1 MTMAPRVLVYGAGG
15 HGKVVADVAR
25 SAGFEVVGFVDDDPE
40 RQRSGLWG
48 LQVLSWDRLLAE
60 RASLGE
66 AAIAL
71 GVGDNE
77 ARERCHQRVVGAGFE
92 IATLLHPS
100 AVVAPTARIGAGS
113 VVMALAAVNPDAE
126 VGEGAI
132 LNTGSIVEHD
142 CRVGR
147 FAHLSPNSVLGGA
160 ARVGDRTHV
169 GMGAVVFPGIVVGA
183 SARVGAGSV
192 VHRSVPDGRTV
203 VGLPARCVPPILG
216 RKAN

>member
-1 MTMAPRVLVYGAGG
+1 MAPRVLVYGAGG

-25 SAGFEVVGFVDDDPE
+25 SAGFEVIGFVDDDPE

-48 LQVLSWDRLLAE
+48 LRVLSWDRLLAE

-77 ARERCHQRVVGAGFE
+77 ARERCHQRLVGAGFE

-113 VVMALAAVNPDAE
+113 VIMALAAVNPDAE

-160 ARVGDRTHV
+160 ACVGERTHV

-203 VGLPARCVPPILG
+203 VGLPARSVPPILG
-216 RKAN
+216 TKAT